1 MPYIRPALQQAWLS
15 KSLVAC
21 VLWPVSL
28 IYGAIVSLRKL
39 LYRLN
44 VFHAQNLPVPV
55 IVVGNVFVGGVG
67 KTPLVIALVKQLT
80 AQGLKVGVLS
90 RGYGRSGEGS
100 QSVTPQSSA
109 KEVGDE
115 PVLIARACQVP
126 VFVGKNRFQAGL
138 HLLAQNPHVQL
149 IVCDDGLQ
157 HLALAHDLGLCV
169 FDERGLGNGWLLPA
183 GPLREPWPLD
193 RAGYSH
199 VITLSTSNYAIQ
211 NPQRVDE
218 QGLEKEKEEEK
229 LQVQVLEKD
238 KEQPKELKKPKVDF
252 LVPRVLAD
260 FAQQANGTTRA
271 LSIFRGQKVQA
282 LAGIGKPLVFFD
294 MLTDKGIALSA
305 KQALADHY
313 DMRSIH
319 IDPEMGE
326 VLCTEKDAV
335 KLWNFQPTAW
345 AVPLVTEIPE
355 ELLNTILAHIGPK
368 LSSAHGHQT
377 T

>member
-1 MPYIRPALQQAWLS
+1 MPYIRPAFQQAWLS
-15 KSLVAC
+15 KSLLAC

-28 IYGAIVSLRKL
+28 IYGAIVWLRKL
-39 LYRLN
+39 LYRLD
-44 VFHAQNLPVPV
+44 VFHTQNLPVPV

-100 QSVTPQSSA
+100 KSVTPQSSA
-109 KEVGDE
+109 TEVGDE
-115 PVLIARACQVP
+115 PVLIARACQVS
-126 VFVGKNRFQAGL
+126 VFVGKNRLQAGL
-138 HLLAQNPHVQL
+138 DLLAQNPHVQV
-149 IVCDDGLQ
+149 IVCDDGMQ
-157 HLALAHDLGLCV
+157 HLALAHDLALCV

-193 RAGYSH
+193 RGGYSH

-211 NPQRVDE
+211 NPQRVNE
-218 QGLEKEKEEEK
+218 QVQLQEKEQK
-229 LQVQVLEKD
+229 
-238 KEQPKELKKPKVDF
+238 QPREPKADF
-252 LVPRVLAD
+252 DVPRVLAD
-260 FAQQANGTTRA
+260 FAKQSDGTTQG

-282 LAGIGKPLVFFD
+282 LAGIGKPQVFFD

-305 KQALADHY
+305 KHALSDHY

-345 AVPLVTEIPE
+345 SVPLVTEIPD

>member
-1 MPYIRPALQQAWLS
+1 MPYIRPAFQQAWLS
-15 KSLVAC
+15 KSLLAC

-28 IYGAIVSLRKL
+28 IYGAIVWLRKL
-39 LYRLN
+39 LYRLD
-44 VFHAQNLPVPV
+44 VFHTQNLPVPV

-100 QSVTPQSSA
+100 KSVTPQSSA
-109 KEVGDE
+109 TEVGDE
-115 PVLIARACQVP
+115 PVLIARACQVS
-126 VFVGKNRFQAGL
+126 VFVGKNRLQAGL
-138 HLLAQNPHVQL
+138 DLLAQNPHVQV
-149 IVCDDGLQ
+149 IVCDDGMQ
-157 HLALAHDLGLCV
+157 HLALAHDLALCV

-193 RAGYSH
+193 RGGYSH

-211 NPQRVDE
+211 NPQRVNE
-218 QGLEKEKEEEK
+218 QVREKEQEKPQGLE
-229 LQVQVLEKD
+229 
-238 KEQPKELKKPKVDF
+238 QPKADF
-252 LVPRVLAD
+252 VVPRVLAD
-260 FAQQANGTTRA
+260 FAKQSDGTAQA
-271 LSIFRGQKVQA
+271 LSIFQGEKVQA
-282 LAGIGKPLVFFD
+282 LAGIGKPQVFFD

-305 KQALADHY
+305 TKALADHD

-319 IDPEMGE
+319 IDPGMGE

-345 AVPLVTEIPE
+345 AVPLVTEIPK
-355 ELLNTILAHIGPK
+355 ELLNTILAYIGPK

>member
-1 MPYIRPALQQAWLS
+1 MPDIRPALQRAWLS
-15 KSLVAC
+15 KSLLAC

-39 LYRLN
+39 LYRLD

-80 AQGLKVGVLS
+80 EQGLKVGVLS
-90 RGYGRSGEGS
+90 RGYGRSGDGS
-100 QSVTPQSSA
+100 QSVTAQSSA
-109 KEVGDE
+109 TEVGDE

-126 VFVGKNRFQAGL
+126 VFVGKNRFQTGQ

-157 HLALAHDLGLCV
+157 HLALAHDLALCV

-183 GPLREPWPLD
+183 GPLREPWPVD
-193 RAGYSH
+193 RSGYSQ

-211 NPQRVDE
+211 NPERVNE
-218 QGLEKEKEEEK
+218 QVLEKEEEE
-229 LQVQVLEKD
+229 LQMQVLEKD
-238 KEQPKELKKPKVDF
+238 KEQPKKLKKPKADF

-260 FAQQANGTTRA
+260 FAQQADGTTQA
-271 LSIFRGQKVQA
+271 LSIFQGQKVQA
-282 LAGIGKPLVFFD
+282 LAGIGKPQAFFD
-294 MLTDKGIALSA
+294 MLTDIGIALSA
-305 KQALADHY
+305 TKALADHD

-345 AVPLVTEIPE
+345 AVPLVTEIPK

-368 LSSAHGHQT
+368 LSSAHGHKT
-377 T
+377 S

>member
-1 MPYIRPALQQAWLS
+1 MPDIRPALQRAWLS
-15 KSLVAC
+15 KSLLAC

-80 AQGLKVGVLS
+80 EQGLKVGVLS
-90 RGYGRSGEGS
+90 RGYGRSGDGS
-100 QSVTPQSSA
+100 QSVTAQSSA
-109 KEVGDE
+109 TEVGDE

-126 VFVGKNRFQAGL
+126 VFVGKNRFQTGQ

-157 HLALAHDLGLCV
+157 HLALAHDLALCV

-183 GPLREPWPLD
+183 GPLREPWPVD
-193 RAGYSH
+193 RSGYSQ

-211 NPQRVDE
+211 NPERVNE
-218 QGLEKEKEEEK
+218 QVLEKEEEE
-229 LQVQVLEKD
+229 LQMQVLEKD
-238 KEQPKELKKPKVDF
+238 KEQPKELKKPKADF

-260 FAQQANGTTRA
+260 FAQQADGTTQA
-271 LSIFRGQKVQA
+271 LSIFQGQKVQA
-282 LAGIGKPLVFFD
+282 LAGIGKPQVFFD
-294 MLTDKGIALSA
+294 MLTDIGIALSA
-305 KQALADHY
+305 TKALADHD

-345 AVPLVTEIPE
+345 AVPLVTEIPK

-368 LSSAHGHQT
+368 LSSAHGHKT
-377 T
+377 S

>member
-15 KSLVAC
+15 KSLLAC

-28 IYGAIVSLRKL
+28 IYGAIVSFRKL

-109 KEVGDE
+109 IEVGDE

-149 IVCDDGLQ
+149 IVCDDGMQ
-157 HLALAHDLGLCV
+157 HLALAHDLSLCV

-211 NPQRVDE
+211 NPQRVNE
-218 QGLEKEKEEEK
+218 QVREKEQEKPQGLE
-229 LQVQVLEKD
+229 
-238 KEQPKELKKPKVDF
+238 QPKADF
-252 LVPRVLAD
+252 VVPRVLAG
-260 FAQQANGTTRA
+260 FAKQSDGTTQA
-271 LSIFRGQKVQA
+271 LSIFLGEKVQA
-282 LAGIGKPLVFFD
+282 LAGIGKPQVFFD

-305 KQALADHY
+305 TKALADHD

-319 IDPEMGE
+319 IDPGMGE

>member
-15 KSLVAC
+15 KSLLAC

-39 LYRLN
+39 LYRLD

-80 AQGLKVGVLS
+80 EQGLKVGVLS

-100 QSVTPQSSA
+100 RSVTPQSSA
-109 KEVGDE
+109 TEVGDE

-126 VFVGKNRFQAGL
+126 VFVGKNRFQTGQ

-157 HLALAHDLGLCV
+157 HLALAHDLALCV

-183 GPLREPWPLD
+183 GPLREPWPVD
-193 RAGYSH
+193 RTSH
-199 VITLSTSNYAIQ
+199 SEVITLSTSNYVIEKTQKAQ
-211 NPQRVDE
+211 KPERPQGIE
-218 QGLEKEKEEEK
+218 Q
-229 LQVQVLEKD
+229 
-238 KEQPKELKKPKVDF
+238 LKADF

-260 FAQQANGTTRA
+260 FAQQADGTTQA
-271 LSIFRGQKVQA
+271 LSIFQGQKVQA
-282 LAGIGKPLVFFD
+282 LAGIGKPQVFFD

-305 KQALADHY
+305 TNALADHD

-319 IDPEMGE
+319 IDPGMGE

-345 AVPLVTEIPE
+345 AVPLVTEIPK

-368 LSSAHGHQT
+368 LSSAHGHKT
-377 T
+377 S

>member
-1 MPYIRPALQQAWLS
+1 MPDIRPALQEAWLT
-15 KSLVAC
+15 KGLIAR

-28 IYGAIVSLRKL
+28 IYGALVWFRKL
-39 LYRLN
+39 LYRLD
-44 VFHAQNLPVPV
+44 VFHGQHLPAPV

-109 KEVGDE
+109 IEVGDE

-149 IVCDDGLQ
+149 IVCDDGMQ
-157 HLALAHDLGLCV
+157 HLALAHDLALCV

-211 NPQRVDE
+211 NPQRVNE
-218 QGLEKEKEEEK
+218 QVQLQEKEQK
-229 LQVQVLEKD
+229 
-238 KEQPKELKKPKVDF
+238 QPREPKADF
-252 LVPRVLAD
+252 DVPRVLAD
-260 FAQQANGTTRA
+260 FAQQADGTTQA
-271 LSIFRGQKVQA
+271 LSIFQGEKAQA
-282 LAGIGKPLVFFD
+282 LAGIGKPKVFFD

-305 KQALADHY
+305 KQALSDHY

>member
-1 MPYIRPALQQAWLS
+1 MPDIRPALQRAWLS
-15 KSLVAC
+15 KSLLAC

-39 LYRLN
+39 LYRLD

-67 KTPLVIALVKQLT
+67 KTPLVVALVKQLT
-80 AQGLKVGVLS
+80 EQGLKVGVLS
-90 RGYGRSGEGS
+90 RGYGRSGDGS
-100 QSVTPQSSA
+100 QSVTAQSSA
-109 KEVGDE
+109 TEVGDE

-126 VFVGKNRFQAGL
+126 VFVGKNRFQTGQ

-157 HLALAHDLGLCV
+157 HLALAHDLALCV

-183 GPLREPWPLD
+183 GPLREPWPVD
-193 RAGYSH
+193 RSGYSQ

-211 NPQRVDE
+211 NPERVNE
-218 QGLEKEKEEEK
+218 QVLEKEEEE
-229 LQVQVLEKD
+229 LQMQVLEKD
-238 KEQPKELKKPKVDF
+238 KEQPKELKKPKADF

-260 FAQQANGTTRA
+260 FAQQADGTTQA
-271 LSIFRGQKVQA
+271 LSIFQGQKVQA
-282 LAGIGKPLVFFD
+282 LAGIGKPQVFFD
-294 MLTDKGIALSA
+294 MLTDIGIALSA
-305 KQALADHY
+305 TKALADHD

-345 AVPLVTEIPE
+345 AVPLVTEIPK

-368 LSSAHGHQT
+368 LSSAHGHKT
-377 T
+377 S

>member
-28 IYGAIVSLRKL
+28 ICGAIVSLRKL

-109 KEVGDE
+109 IEVGDE

-138 HLLAQNPHVQL
+138 HLLAQNPHIQL

-157 HLALAHDLGLCV
+157 HLALAHDLALCV
-169 FDERGLGNGWLLPA
+169 FDQRGLGNGWLLPA

-199 VITLSTSNYAIQ
+199 VITLLTSNYAIQ
-211 NPQRVDE
+211 NPQRVNE
-218 QGLEKEKEEEK
+218 QVQEKE
-229 LQVQVLEKD
+229 Q
-238 KEQPKELKKPKVDF
+238 EQPKDLEKPKADF
-252 LVPRVLAD
+252 VVPRVLAD
-260 FAQQANGTTRA
+260 FAKQSDGTTQA

-282 LAGIGKPLVFFD
+282 LAGIGKPQVFFD

-305 KQALADHY
+305 KQALADHD